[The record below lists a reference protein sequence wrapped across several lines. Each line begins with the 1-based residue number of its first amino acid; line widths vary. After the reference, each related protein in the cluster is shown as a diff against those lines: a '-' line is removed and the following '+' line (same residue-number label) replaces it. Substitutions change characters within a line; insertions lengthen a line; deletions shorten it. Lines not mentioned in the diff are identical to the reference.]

1 MKKRLTVSLALLA
14 ALLLT
19 APAFADAIAPGP
31 GEVAVTLLER
41 SLPWILVGAAVGATV
56 YLLRKYWTKKK

>member
-1 MKKRLTVSLALLA
+1 MKKRLTLSLAMLA

-19 APAFADAIAPGP
+19 TPAFADAIAPGP
-31 GEVAVTLLER
+31 GEAAATLAGR
-41 SLPWILVGAAVGATV
+41 FLPWILVGAAVGVTV